1 MKRTEEEEAMQRVFG
16 YARVSSKEQNLDRQI
31 DRLKQFVL
39 PENILLDKASGKDLD
54 RSAYQALKGTLGLR
68 AGDTLIITSLDRLSR
83 SKADIRK
90 ELQWFQ
96 AHRIRL
102 KVLDL
107 PTSLVE
113 VPEGQEWIVEM
124 INNVLIEV
132 LSSMAE
138 QERLLIK
145 KRQREGIE
153 AAKKKGKHLGRPRI
167 QMPEEFPE
175 VYARWKEGQLSAKS
189 AMKMLRMAKT
199 SFYRLVNQYEACVA
213 PKGVD

>member
-1 MKRTEEEEAMQRVFG
+1 MQRVFG

-31 DRLKQFVL
+31 GRLKQFVL
-39 PENILLDKASGKDLD
+39 PENILMDKASGKDLD
-54 RSAYQALKGTLGLR
+54 RPAYQALKGTLGLR

-96 AHRIRL
+96 DHQIRL

-124 INNVLIEV
+124 IHNILIEV

-138 QERLLIK
+138 QERLLIR
-145 KRQREGIE
+145 KRQSEGIE
-153 AAKKKGKHLGRPRI
+153 AAKKKGKHLGRPRMQI
-167 QMPEEFPE
+167 PEEFPE
-175 VYARWKEGQLSAKS
+175 VYAKWKEGQLSAKS

-199 SFYRLVNQYEACVA
+199 SFYRLVKQYEACVV